1 MTHLRA
7 PISCA
12 GFIAVMLA
20 ASFASAQQKPAYPTK
35 PIRLVVAFSPGGT
48 PDTLARLLGP
58 KLSETWKQ
66 PVVIENRPG
75 AGGTIATTIVSKA
88 PADGYTILAHSNGF
102 AITAALSS
110 NLPYDPLKD
119 FAGIT
124 SIGYSTN
131 VLVAA
136 PQIGVKT
143 VKELI
148 ALANAQPGKV
158 FFGSAGAG
166 SGTHL
171 NGEKFRLAAG
181 IKATHVAFKGQP
193 EFLLEIVAGRVQ
205 FGVAGMGPA
214 IGHIKEGRLVPLA
227 VVAQKRVS
235 ALPDVPASPEVLPGW
250 GRDGASQVWLAPS
263 GTPKP
268 ILNQI
273 AKEVAR
279 ILALPE
285 VRDRLQSY
293 DFNIA
298 PIATDELDKQLR
310 QDIATF
316 RKIGLAAGL
325 VK

>member
-1 MTHLRA
+1 MNRFHAAFVSAAL
-7 PISCA
+7 
-12 GFIAVMLA
+12 AVSLPALA
-20 ASFASAQQKPAYPTK
+20 QKQQPYPVK
-35 PIRLVVAFSPGGT
+35 PIRLVIAFSPGGT
-48 PDTLARLLGP
+48 PDTLARLIGP
-58 KLSETWKQ
+58 KISESWKQ

-75 AGGTIATTIVSKA
+75 AGGTIASTIVAKA
-88 PADGYTILAHSNGF
+88 PPDGYTILAHSNGF

-110 NLPYDPLKD
+110 SLSYDPLKD
-119 FAGIT
+119 FAGVT
-124 SIGYSTN
+124 AIGYSTN
-131 VLVAA
+131 VLVVS
-136 PQIGVKT
+136 PQSGIKS

-148 ALANAQPGKV
+148 AAANAHPGKIL
-158 FFGSAGAG
+158 FGSAGAG

-171 NGEKFRLAAG
+171 NAEKFRLAAG

-214 IGHIKEGRLVPLA
+214 LAHIKEGRLVPLA

-235 ALPDVPASPEVLPGW
+235 ALPDVPASPEVLSGW

-268 ILNQI
+268 ILNQL